1 MIPSCSR
8 TRSRSE
14 SVRGLMPGQERS
26 SSEKRRG
33 PSDMSWTITAVHLAP
48 MMSAV
53 QATEQLASW
62 TARIVR
68 MRSLYSEASLVPRRR
83 VVHPPSAGHRRD
95 NAHVPKA
102 VGRALEW
109 VVVQDDKVC
118 ELTGYEA
125 ATPAFR
131 SLEPG
136 RGDARRM
143 DGLFHRDALF
153 RMPGRPVVDR
163 AEDSGRD
170 PCERVELL
178 DRRVRS
184 VGDVRAGVEERTVG
198 VRAHGQIAPEA
209 VGEVAVRGC
218 VTELNGCRDA
228 ELREARH
235 VLRREE
241 LGVLDAG
248 PEPAR
253 APVVLRRFE
262 RVERL
267 PVRQVADCVD
277 GDGEACARRPADDV
291 LELGLAGDLDPRAV
305 EHACRLGTERSVH
318 EGLDVADLEERVSET
333 GRDADL
339 PEPVDV
345 VVRQRLPD
353 PQREGAVPLELL
365 EDGQRPEPAVLVV
378 DRDDAAG

>member
-33 PSDMSWTITAVHLAP
+33 PSDMSWRITAVHLAP

-62 TARIVR
+62 TGRIVR
-68 MRSLYSEASLVPRRR
+68 MRSLYSEPSLVPWGR
-83 VVHPPSAGHRRD
+83 VVHPPSARHRRN

-102 VGRALEW
+102 LGRALEW
-109 VVVQDDKVC
+109 VAVQDDKIC
-118 ELTGYEA
+118 ELARYEA
-125 ATPAFR
+125 AAPAFC

-136 RGDARRM
+136 RGDARCV
-143 DGLFHRDALF
+143 DGLFYRDSLLW
-153 RMPGRPVVDR
+153 MPCRPVVDR

-178 DRRVRS
+178 DRGVRS
-184 VGDVRAGVEERTVG
+184 VGDVRARVEERTVG
-198 VRAHGQIAPEA
+198 VRARGQIAPEA

-218 VTELNGCRDA
+218 VTELNGCCDA

-248 PEPAR
+248 PESAR

-262 RVERL
+262 CVERL
-267 PVRQVADCVD
+267 PVGQVADCVD
-277 GDGEACARRPADDV
+277 GDGEACARGPPDDV
-291 LELGLAGDLDPRAV
+291 LELGPAGDLDSRAV
-305 EHACRLGTERSVH
+305 QHARCLGAERPVH
-318 EGLDVADLEERVSET
+318 EGLDVTEPEEGVSET

-339 PEPVDV
+339 CDPVDV
-345 VVRQRLPD
+345 VVLERLPD
-353 PQREGAVPLELL
+353 PQREGA
-365 EDGQRPEPAVLVV
+365 
-378 DRDDAAG
+378 